1 MKRYGMFKAVK
12 MVLFLAAFISL
23 AGVAV
28 MLLWNALIP
37 AVFDGVQITWI
48 QALGLL
54 ILARILVGGRGYGG
68 FGASRRG
75 RWRERWESKIASM
88 SPDERKKWQEEFG
101 RSCWGRTSA
110 VGEGHAEERGP
121 IKAKTEA

>member
-1 MKRYGMFKAVK
+1 MA
-12 MVLFLAAFISL
+12 LFLAAFVLL
-23 AGVAV
+23 AGFAV

-37 AVFDGVQITWI
+37 AIFDGPPITWI

-54 ILARILVGGRGYGG
+54 ILARILVGGRGRGG

-88 SPDERKKWQEEFG
+88 SPDERKKWQAEAG
-101 RSCWGRTSA
+101 RSCSGRTSA
-110 VGEGHAEERGP
+110 VGEGHTGEGDVERLSER
-121 IKAKTEA
+121 ASDHSR

>member
-1 MKRYGMFKAVK
+1 MMKRYWMFKAVR
-12 MVLFLAAFISL
+12 MVLFLAAFVLL

-28 MLLWNALIP
+28 MLLWNALVP
-37 AVFDGVQITWI
+37 AIFDGVRITWI

-54 ILARILVGGRGYGG
+54 ILARILAGGRSHVGS
-68 FGASRRG
+68 GAR

-88 SPDERKKWQEEFG
+88 SQDERKKWQEEFG

-110 VGEGHAEERGP
+110 VGEGHTEEGGP
-121 IKAKTEA
+121 IEAKTEA